1 MSGRWRRILVACL
14 AIAAAGIA
22 AVLAGAMLAG
32 ALQPSVVATIVDTSL
47 PAEEQASLAQRGR
60 YIAAAADCAACHTA
74 PDGAPWAGG
83 VAFPL
88 PFGVLYST
96 NISPDP
102 ATGIGGWTRAE
113 FHRALRDGVAPH
125 GRQLYPAMPYVSY
138 RQLTEADV
146 DALYAYLLT
155 REPIRQANRD
165 PSLPFGYVR
174 PLLRFWNLLHLPR
187 RGGGDDTAQPA
198 EWNRGRYLVDALGHC
213 GECHTPRDVTLGMI
227 AARYLQGSVID
238 GMEAPDITPAGLA
251 RLGFGRDALA
261 RTLRAGSGPQGVM
274 NFAMYDVVHNSTRH
288 LTEPDAAAMAGYLA
302 GARTPLPSPVPHAS
316 DPGPDGRRVYV
327 TMCSG
332 CHGLDGEGVPHTA
345 PPMRGNAELRYAT
358 AHNLLAIIIDGL
370 CAVA

>member
-1 MSGRWRRILVACL
+1 VS
-14 AIAAAGIA
+14 
-22 AVLAGAMLAG
+22 
-32 ALQPSVVATIVDTSL
+32 
-47 PAEEQASLAQRGR
+47 
-60 YIAAAADCAACHTA
+60 
-74 PDGAPWAGG
+74 
-83 VAFPL
+83 
-88 PFGVLYST
+88 
-96 NISPDP
+96 
-102 ATGIGGWTRAE
+102 E
-113 FHRALRDGVAPH
+113 F
-125 GRQLYPAMPYVSY
+125 
-138 RQLTEADV
+138 
-146 DALYAYLLT
+146 
-155 REPIRQANRD
+155 
-165 PSLPFGYVR
+165 F
-174 PLLRFWNLLHLPR
+174 
-187 RGGGDDTAQPA
+187 
-198 EWNRGRYLVDALGHC
+198 
-213 GECHTPRDVTLGMI
+213 

-238 GMEAPDITPAGLA
+238 GMEAPDITAAGLA

-370 CAVA
+370 PERPLPEGEHFQAMPGYAALLDDRAIADVSNYLRAVWGGAAADVTTQQVAEIRRSMR